1 VLRLPQQRPR
11 PLVTTKTCL
20 CCRVYRPRTTF
31 AALLMLSGGL
41 VFLVLGLS
49 SMLSNT
55 IDTGGRGV
63 SLAILGGIMFLPGA
77 YASYVLLGIY
87 LRWDNFDGTMLPSY
101 DEDSDEDEDSRI

>member
-1 VLRLPQQRPR
+1 M
-11 PLVTTKTCL
+11 L
-20 CCRVYRPRTTF
+20 C
-31 AALLMLSGGL
+31 GGL

-55 IDTGGRGV
+55 VDTGGRGI

-77 YASYVLLGIY
+77 YASYILLGIY

-101 DEDSDEDEDSRI
+101 DDDSDEDENSRI